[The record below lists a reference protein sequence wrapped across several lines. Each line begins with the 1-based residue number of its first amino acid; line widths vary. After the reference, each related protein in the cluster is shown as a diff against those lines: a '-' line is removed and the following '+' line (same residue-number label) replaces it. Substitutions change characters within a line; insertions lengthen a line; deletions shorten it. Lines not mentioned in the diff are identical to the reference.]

1 MRAVQRLEQGRAHAN
16 AVCIAA
22 RVEFEFLVGGF
33 TPDVFRNVEPT
44 ALVVENLARR
54 DFGTLD
60 IRLVEGVDLHEPTA
74 ECHRVFPDEEVARHG
89 RAVRDVEAEDGDV
102 GMHAGTGMFE
112 RFVAVHVAQNR
123 ATVGVRVG
131 KDAGVDFDVG
141 QYANTRLA
149 ERLRDELLDP
159 QTEDLLARR
168 HEQ

>member
-1 MRAVQRLEQGRAHAN
+1 
-16 AVCIAA
+16 
-22 RVEFEFLVGGF
+22 
-33 TPDVFRNVEPT
+33 
-44 ALVVENLARR
+44 
-54 DFGTLD
+54 
-60 IRLVEGVDLHEPTA
+60 
-74 ECHRVFPDEEVARHG
+74 
-89 RAVRDVEAEDGDV
+89 
-102 GMHAGTGMFE
+102 MHAGTGMFE

-149 ERLRDELLDP
+149 KRLGDELLDP